1 MQTPYDGSSVF
12 VSTANMEPLAGN
24 RGFSPAG
31 LLGTTKA
38 SAMPVVAADGSINA
52 ANNAEMMKNMLLLMA
67 QASAGGIQ
75 EVRASAK
82 QDINQKLE
90 KRQALA
96 AAMHS
101 RDKDTQEA
109 LAEVMGEMVFETLG
123 RAGFSRKFLTVKPI
137 TPGAVHQIPVI
148 VPDVTAIFSTEN
160 LNAPAS
166 QIRGK
171 VIQPKPFS
179 IDVNVLIDEMEIAT
193 SPVDLLDLKYNQALE
208 QGLVGEDRVFV
219 RLADAASKVH
229 NTPVFFDTLSPTILA
244 SVRTQMDTQGGIP
257 VGGMLIS
264 ADIWA
269 DIIAETEFQN
279 TYSPIEKHEIVL
291 SGRLGQ
297 LMGMDIVTDGFRIP
311 NLKVLGQGTLYVFG
325 VPDTL
330 GEIGQYGQM
339 TATAVDRKTV
349 GEAKRG
355 WFLQNIMDMTIA
367 NSRAVVKAQRI

>member
-1 MQTPYDGSSVF
+1 MHTPYDGPSTF
-12 VSTANMEPLAGN
+12 LATANQEPLAGN

-31 LLGTTKA
+31 LLGSSRV
-38 SAMPVVAADGSINA
+38 SAMPVVAADGSINGY
-52 ANNAEMMKNMLLLMA
+52 NVAEVMQNIGLLMS

-75 EVRASAK
+75 EAKASAR
-82 QDINQKLE
+82 QNMESKLA

-109 LAEVMGEMVFETLG
+109 LAEVMGEMVYETLG

-137 TPGAVHQIPVI
+137 ANGTVHQIPVI
-148 VPDVTAIFSTEN
+148 VPDVTSVFTTEN
-160 LNAPAS
+160 ANVPAS

-171 VIQPKPFS
+171 YIQPKPFA

-193 SPVDLLDLKYNQALE
+193 SPVDLLDIKYNQALE

-219 RLADAASKVH
+219 RLADAASKIH
-229 NTPVFFDTLSPTILA
+229 NVPVFFDTLSPTILT
-244 SVRTQMDTQGGIP
+244 SVRTQIDTQGGIP

-279 TYSPIEKHEIVL
+279 FYSPIEKHEIVL
-291 SGRLGQ
+291 SGRLGT

-311 NLKVLGQGTLYVFG
+311 NLKVLNQGTLFVFG

-330 GEIGQYGQM
+330 GELGQYGQM
-339 TATAVDRKTV
+339 TATAVDRKQI

-355 WFLQNIMDMTIA
+355 WFLQNILDMTIA
-367 NSRAVVKAQRI
+367 NTRAVVKAQRI